1 MLTKLKMAVVALCYS
16 SLSFAQNVND
26 TITQQATGVDESAF
40 TFTEAQ
46 LGENENTVQNITIIN
61 SGTNLYASQV
71 GFQFSPMRFRYR
83 GLGQKYN
90 EVYVNGILMNDVENG
105 QFRFSQVGGLNQQ
118 TKNADFALP
127 FEANGFAMSGL
138 AGSNNYDF
146 RPANQPAGHR
156 ITLGGANRNYTLR
169 GMYTFSSGLNKHGWA
184 FSGNLTYRWASE
196 GYVEGTFYNAL
207 SYFLGVQK
215 LFGENGKHSLS
226 FSTWGNP
233 TERATQGAAT
243 DESYWI
249 ANDRYYNPYWGYQ
262 NGKKRFCAIGSFDMG
277 LEDR

>member
-105 QFRFSQVGGLNQQ
+105 QF
-118 TKNADFALP
+118 FA
-127 FEANGFAMSGL
+127 SG
-138 AGSNNYDF
+138 
-146 RPANQPAGHR
+146 RPQSANQKCRLCFAFRSQRLCHAGLSR
-156 ITLGGANRNYTLR
+156 LEQLR
-169 GMYTFSSGLNKHGWA
+169 FQT
-184 FSGNLTYRWASE
+184 
-196 GYVEGTFYNAL
+196 
-207 SYFLGVQK
+207 
-215 LFGENGKHSLS
+215 
-226 FSTWGNP
+226 
-233 TERATQGAAT
+233 
-243 DESYWI
+243 
-249 ANDRYYNPYWGYQ
+249 
-262 NGKKRFCAIGSFDMG
+262 C
-277 LEDR
+277 